1 MASHFDRKSWIL
13 IGFGI
18 FVIVI
23 LVVSLIFLIFSEKKL
38 PDNAII
44 INNDVIKGEEL
55 NEETVKKIA
64 ELLSKNP
71 GLEKLPLTVEYYAD
85 DFSDYIKYILSYK
98 LDDSKRGFVVLMKDY
113 TGEGKEV
120 GFDKLKELGIDVDGL
135 EMVYENLTEDTLNFR
150 ADVI

>member
-1 MASHFDRKSWIL
+1 MASYKDRRFWFFT
-13 IGFGI
+13 GFGI

-23 LVVSLIFLIFSEKKL
+23 LVVSLIFLIFSEKRL
-38 PDNAII
+38 PDNAVI
-44 INNDVIKGEEL
+44 INSDVIKGEEL

-64 ELLSKNP
+64 ELFSKNP

-85 DFSDYIKYILSYK
+85 DFSDYTKYILSYK